1 MWVCVCVLL
10 AVFSFLFFYSSAKR
24 DLLISLCLY
33 SEYNDNKDFLFD
45 SILFY

>member
-1 MWVCVCVLL
+1 MGGGVCVLL
-10 AVFSFLFFYSSAKR
+10 AVFFFFFYSSAKR

-33 SEYNDNKDFLFD
+33 SEYNDNKGFLFD